1 MSAAAAVVHTAGVNW
16 QATVAIVGGV
26 VVIMSAV
33 IGVFSRWIA
42 GQITGA
48 INQFRVDVVAQL
60 DLRLTAVETKL
71 SDLGR
76 GRQR

>member
-1 MSAAAAVVHTAGVNW
+1 MSTAAAVVHTAGVNW
-16 QATVAIVGGV
+16 QATVAIVGSV
-26 VVIMSAV
+26 VIIMSAV

-48 INQFRVDVVAQL
+48 INKFRIDVVAQL
-60 DLRLTAVETKL
+60 DIRLTAVETKL